1 MGFLATILEQAAQ
14 SLSTV
19 KFNQEWLPTL
29 AIGLLICLVFAF
41 NVRNVILDAVGR

>member
-1 MGFLATILEQAAQ
+1 MGFLATILEQATQ

-29 AIGLLICLVFAF
+29 AIGLLICLVLAF
-41 NVRNVILDAVGR
+41 NVRTAVGR